1 MDKSGFVCGQRPPVS
16 PNLIVRSDMLLYGST
31 DSGHSYKVRSFLL
44 LARVAHEYRWVDLR
58 APRTERPPKFVAA
71 SKFGEVPVL
80 IADGR
85 AHCQSNAILIFL
97 AQRTALFA
105 GHVSE
110 WQAVLEWLSWE
121 TNRIGFSVPNL
132 RFSLLWAKQPP
143 EVLAYLRSR
152 AEADLKTLDAF
163 LASSEYLLPSGPTV
177 ADISCSG
184 YLFWLPQA
192 GLSEGDYP
200 NVQRWLQT
208 LRSLPYWC
216 HPDEALK
223 AEFSS
228 NT

>member
-1 MDKSGFVCGQRPPVS
+1 
-16 PNLIVRSDMLLYGST
+16 MLLYGST
-31 DSGHSYKVRSFLL
+31 ESGHSYKVRSFLL
-44 LARVAHEYRWVDLR
+44 LAGVAHEYRWVDLHR
-58 APRTERPPKFVAA
+58 PRTERPPEFIAA

-85 AHCQSNAILIFL
+85 ALCQSNAILIFL

-105 GHVSE
+105 GRGYE

-132 RFSLLWAKQPP
+132 RFARLWAKQPP
-143 EVLAYLRSR
+143 QVLAYLRNR

-163 LASSEYLLPSGPTV
+163 LASSEYLLSSGPTV

-184 YLFWLPQA
+184 YLFWLSQA
-192 GLSEGDYP
+192 GLSEAAYP
-200 NVQRWLQT
+200 NVQRWLRS
-208 LRSLPYWC
+208 LRSLPNWC

-223 AEFSS
+223 AEVLSK
-228 NT
+228 T

>member
-1 MDKSGFVCGQRPPVS
+1 V
-16 PNLIVRSDMLLYGST
+16 LLYGST

-44 LARVAHEYRWVDLR
+44 LAGIAHEYHWVDLR
-58 APRTERPPKFVAA
+58 MPRTERPPEFVAA

-80 IADGR
+80 IADGH
-85 AHCQSNAILIFL
+85 ALCQSNAILIFL
-97 AQRTALFA
+97 AQRTALFS
-105 GHVSE
+105 GHESE

-132 RFSLLWAKQPP
+132 RFALLWAMQPP

-163 LASSEYLLPSGPTV
+163 LASSEFLLPSGPTV

-184 YLFWLPQA
+184 YLYWLSQA
-192 GLSEGDYP
+192 GLSEADYP
-200 NVQRWLQT
+200 NVQRWLRS
-208 LRSLPYWC
+208 LRSLPNWC

-223 AEFSS
+223 AEVPSKA
-228 NT
+228 